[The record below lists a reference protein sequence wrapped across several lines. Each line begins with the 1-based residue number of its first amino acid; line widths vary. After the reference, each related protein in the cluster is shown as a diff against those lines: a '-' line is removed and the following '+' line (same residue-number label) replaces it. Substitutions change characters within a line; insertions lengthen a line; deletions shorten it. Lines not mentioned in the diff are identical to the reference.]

1 MASSDRI
8 RLIQEVVAPVL
19 ERASVE
25 LVDIRLLTQK
35 GRRVLRLYID
45 KPGGVDLH
53 DCATISREV
62 AVQLDVNDIISGRY
76 TLEVSSPGLDR
87 PLRKASDYQRNTG
100 RTLKVTA
107 RGSDGVQHQ
116 LKGELISCEADGIV
130 LNVKGEKVSI
140 PFGDIQSAKIQPR
153 FS

>member
-8 RLIQEVVAPVL
+8 RRIQEVVAPVL

-45 KPGGVDLH
+45 KAGGVNLH

-62 AVQLDVNDIISGRY
+62 AVQLDVNDIIPGRY

-100 RTLKVTA
+100 RILKVTA

-140 PFGDIQSAKIQPR
+140 SFRDIQSAKIQPR